1 MNDAPIQI
9 RNPEV
14 VRAIRALAE
23 KTGKPIT
30 ATVAEAVD
38 AALQRQD
45 VVDDR
50 EVQQRLRAIHEAVER
65 FHALPVIGPTLT
77 DDDLYDEDGFPK

>member
-23 KTGKPIT
+23 KTGRPIT
-30 ATVAEAVD
+30 EAVAGAVRAELKRRD
-38 AALQRQD
+38 AVSETEFQR
-45 VVDDR
+45 
-50 EVQQRLRAIHEAVER
+50 RLRAIDEAVER
-65 FHALPVIGPTLT
+65 FHGLPIVGPLLT
-77 DDDLYDEDGFPK
+77 DEDLYDADGLPK